1 MAKMLSLK
9 EMSALSG
16 RDAVVKKVAPRFSVE
31 DFTKASVEK
40 ILRSMDDARS
50 EVDLPLNFHP
60 AAT

>member
-1 MAKMLSLK
+1 MAKVLSLK

-50 EVDLPLNFHP
+50 EVLVESGDH
-60 AAT
+60 